1 MANVTDKNA
10 LPVLIEW
17 AVINGHDAPVFN
29 ALDNSISIA
38 GVDDAQ
44 IQAVLDSATVASI
57 ADANTHSTIRA
68 VQTAF
73 PKPKNAT
80 LEQSKEW
87 ALMIAAKV
95 ISQLRTLS
103 TGGADASQL
112 TGWVDKLAAA
122 EKIAAG
128 TASAAEIAIIQAEA
142 DMRNLSESASVLADK
157 IIIKGNALRTVRSKI
172 DGFEDKLKRNIAA
185 ISDVPG
191 FNAAMDALVNDGA
204 IIINSLGA

>member
-10 LPVLIEW
+10 LAVLVEW

-29 ALDNSISIA
+29 ALDNSVTIS
-38 GVDDAQ
+38 GVDDTQ
-44 IQAVLDSATVASI
+44 IQSVLDGATVASI
-57 ADANTHSTIRA
+57 ADANTRSTIRA

-103 TGGADASQL
+103 TGGVEAAQL
-112 TGWVDKLAAA
+112 TGWVDKLAVA

-142 DMRNLSESASVLADK
+142 DMRDLGETATELAAT
-157 IIIKGNALRTVRSKI
+157 IIIKGNNLRTIRSAI
-172 DGFEDKLKRNIAA
+172 DGFEDKLKRNIADIA
-185 ISDVPG
+185 DLPSY
-191 FNAAMDALVNDGA
+191 NTAMDALVIDGA
-204 IIINSLGA
+204 AIINTLGA